1 MKYNIAV
8 VMGGF
13 SSEFDVSLESGRV
26 VTENLSQEKF
36 NIYKVLITRES
47 WLVETK
53 SGSYSIDKN
62 DFSFTENGK
71 KIIFDVVFNA
81 IHGAPGEDGPLAG
94 YFELINMAHTGSGQF
109 ESALTFNKA
118 ECSLLLKS
126 IGVNIAEA
134 YYLAK
139 HEDYSSDEILNHV
152 GLPCFVKPNRSGSSI
167 GISRVNSLEE
177 LPKALE
183 KAFEIDTQIII
194 ESMVKG
200 IEVACGVTNYSGQI
214 KSLAIS
220 DVVPKNEFFDYDS
233 KYSGQSEEITP
244 ARIAEDTYLQIMEES
259 EFIFESLNLNGIA
272 RVDYIVTENG
282 VPFMIEVNTIPGLTD
297 ESFIPKQA
305 AYAGIPLSELFDKVI
320 ENALKSKTK

>member
-13 SSEFDVSLESGRV
+13 SSEFDVSIESGRMV
-26 VTENLSQEKF
+26 MENLSQDKF

-47 WLVETK
+47 WLVETTT
-53 SGSYSIDKN
+53 GSFPIDKN
-62 DFSFTENGK
+62 DFSFTENSQ
-71 KIIFDVVFNA
+71 KIKFDAVFNA

-94 YFELINMAHTGSGQF
+94 YFDLIKMPHTGSGQF

-139 HEDYSSDEILNHV
+139 HEEYSSKEIIDHV

-167 GISRVNSLEE
+167 GISKVKTIEG
-177 LPKALE
+177 LPVAIK
-183 KAFEIDTQIII
+183 KAFDIDSQIII
-194 ESMVKG
+194 ESMVQG
-200 IEVACGVTNYSGQI
+200 TEVACGVSNYSGKI
-214 KSLAIS
+214 KSIAIT
-220 DVVPKNEFFDYDS
+220 DVVPNNEFFDYDS
-233 KYSGQSEEITP
+233 KYSGKSEEVTP
-244 ARIAEDTYLQIMEES
+244 ARIPKDTYQQIMEES
-259 EFIFESLNLNGIA
+259 EFIFESLNLNGIS

-282 VPFMIEVNTIPGLTD
+282 VPFMIEVNTIPGLSD
-297 ESFIPKQA
+297 ESFIPKQTA
-305 AYAGIPLSELFDKVI
+305 FAGIPLSVFFDSVV
-320 ENALKSKTK
+320 ENSLKTKTK